1 MSESFQLE
9 QGIIFSR
16 EINRMSMAQNNG
28 SPEKTEIDGA
38 VLFNPKVFGDGR
50 GAFYEAYRASWMGE
64 GMKVAQWNI
73 SRSASGVVRGL
84 HYHRLQSDYW
94 LVPVGQVRVALVD
107 VRPKSPTHRK
117 AICLELGAEKP
128 RALLIPP
135 GVLHGYAILQ
145 EAMVMYLVNVEYTG
159 QDEYGVRWND
169 PALGLPK
176 VWYDIPSPTLS
187 NRDMTAPMLKDAVVF

>member
-1 MSESFQLE
+1 MS
-9 QGIIFSR
+9 I
-16 EINRMSMAQNNG
+16 AQNNG

-38 VLFNPKVFGDGR
+38 ILFNPKVFGDGR
-50 GAFYEAYRASWMGE
+50 GAFYEAFRASWMGQE
-64 GMKVAQWNI
+64 MKVAQWNI
-73 SRSASGVVRGL
+73 SRSAGGVVRGL

-117 AICLELGAEKP
+117 AICLELGADQP

-135 GVLHGYAILQ
+135 GVLHGYAILT

-169 PALGLPK
+169 PALGLPRE
-176 VWYDIPSPTLS
+176 WNDIPSPTLS